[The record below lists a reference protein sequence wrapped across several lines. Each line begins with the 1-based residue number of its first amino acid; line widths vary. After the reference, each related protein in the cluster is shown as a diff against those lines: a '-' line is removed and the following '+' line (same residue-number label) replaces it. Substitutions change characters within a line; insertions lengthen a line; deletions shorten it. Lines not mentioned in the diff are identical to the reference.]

1 MRRAILRRVALAIG
15 GVILAIAALLRL
27 AGCPVW
33 LALEVAFPGF
43 VIVGAV
49 LVERWRYKPLE
60 SEPPGP
66 DWIATG
72 ERFLDPETGKLVTVF
87 YKPAT
92 GDRRYVGR

>member
-1 MRRAILRRVALAIG
+1 MRRPILYRVLLAIG
-15 GVILAIAALLRL
+15 GVILAVAALLRL
-27 AGCPVW
+27 AGCSVW

-43 VIVGAV
+43 AIVGAV

-60 SEPPGP
+60 SARPGP
-66 DWIATG
+66 DWIDTG

-92 GDRRYVGR
+92 GERRYVGR